1 MKILDRYLARSFL
14 IPFTI
19 CILTFSSLVIVID
32 LFNRLD
38 EILKFR
44 PPFGLLLNFYLNF
57 IPFTFVQASP
67 VALLVAC
74 LYSVG
79 LLNKHHELTAMRA
92 SGVSL
97 TRILGPYLFLGCLV
111 GSFSFLMNETIVPT
125 AMAKMS
131 FIKEEKLKGKPS
143 SKEAILKNVALFT
156 EGGNLYYAASF
167 DTRRKVLSY
176 VVIFRENEMQLP
188 VLKIQAQEAR
198 FAKGEWILLR
208 GSKYELDSDGKL
220 VKEPT
225 FFTKERF
232 STPVTP
238 NDFIHA
244 KRRGERMNL
253 KGLRESLKKL
263 EGMKGKAPS
272 PLLRRLRVELHKKI
286 AYPFANLVVLLIG
299 FPFVFREKRA
309 AGMLRGI
316 GISAALFFFFYTT
329 FVILSNLGSQGAL
342 PPWFAVWGANL
353 LFGAAGSILL
363 WRTR

>member
-14 IPFTI
+14 IPFAI
-19 CILTFSSLVIVID
+19 CILTFSSIAIVID

-44 PPFGLLLNFYLNF
+44 PPLPLLLNFYLNF

-67 VALLVAC
+67 VALLAAC

-97 TRILGPYLFLGCLV
+97 KHIFGPYLFLGGLV
-111 GSFSFLMNETIVPT
+111 GSFSFMMNETIVPA

-131 FIKEEKLKGKPS
+131 FIKEEKLGGRKS
-143 SKEAILKNVALFT
+143 SKETVLKNVALFT
-156 EGGNLYYAASF
+156 ERRDLYYAASL
-167 DTRRKVLSY
+167 DTKRKILSHL
-176 VVIFRENEMQLP
+176 VIFRENEARLP

-198 FAKGEWILLR
+198 FAGDGWILSR
-208 GSKYELDSDGKL
+208 GSKYELDTDGKL
-220 VKEPT
+220 VKEPI

-232 STPVTP
+232 LTSVTP
-238 NDFIHA
+238 NDFINA
-244 KRRGERMNL
+244 KRQGERMNL
-253 KGLRESLKKL
+253 KGLRASLKKL
-263 EGMKGKAPS
+263 ERLKGKAS
-272 PLLRRLRVELHKKI
+272 SAMLRRLRVEFHKKI
-286 AYPFANLVVLLIG
+286 AYPFTNLVVLLIG
-299 FPFVFREKRA
+299 FPFIFRERRA

-329 FVILSNLGSQGAL
+329 FVILSNLGSQGVL
-342 PPWFAVWGANL
+342 PPWLAVWGANL
-353 LFGAAGSILL
+353 LFGTVGMILL
-363 WRTR
+363 WRIR